1 MHECVGSNYL
11 VYLER
16 AKAVNIKHW
25 FEFFGCA
32 ILNKLIKLNLKK
44 RKIDKTVYYST
55 IMMQSMTTESLQISL
70 SNIFYF

>member
-32 ILNKLIKLNLKK
+32 ILNELIKVNLKK
-44 RKIDKTVYYST
+44 KENRQNSFIAV
-55 IMMQSMTTESLQISL
+55 
-70 SNIFYF
+70 